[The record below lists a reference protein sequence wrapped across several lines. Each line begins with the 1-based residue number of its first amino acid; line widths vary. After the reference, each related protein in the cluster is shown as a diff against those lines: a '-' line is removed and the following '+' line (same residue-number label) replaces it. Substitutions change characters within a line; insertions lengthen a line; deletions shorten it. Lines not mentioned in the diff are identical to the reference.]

1 MKRITLSSVTASE
14 IVFNNESALFTAKNS
29 VASLPLKRG
38 EFIQASE
45 ACERVGLSTEQARVF
60 CSRYS
65 ALSCG
70 ADGVTRA
77 LLHEGV

>member
-1 MKRITLSSVTASE
+1 MKRITLSSVTASQ
-14 IVFNNESALFTAKNS
+14 IVYNNAILLYSAKSAVS
-29 VASLPLKRG
+29 SLTLKRG

-45 ACERVGLSTEQARVF
+45 ACERASLSTEESRVF

-65 ALSCG
+65 AMSCG
-70 ADGVTRA
+70 TDGVTRA